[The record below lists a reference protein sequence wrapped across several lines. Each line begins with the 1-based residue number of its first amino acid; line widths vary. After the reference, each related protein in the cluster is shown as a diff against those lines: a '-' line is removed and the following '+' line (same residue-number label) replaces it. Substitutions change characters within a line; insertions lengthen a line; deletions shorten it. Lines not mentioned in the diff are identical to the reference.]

1 MVMRA
6 RVVLRI
12 KQVEHGDDDDGEG
25 EYGDHG
31 EVDDDEEDE
40 EDDDEEKE
48 EDDDEVV
55 HYCTLSLSDIWVTRQ
70 ECRVG
75 TPYMERNFIDSL
87 PKAKVDQSEFSFLQ
101 KRHLGY
107 VTGPK

>member
-31 EVDDDEEDE
+31 EVDDEEEDE
-40 EDDDEEKE
+40 EDDDEEDE
-48 EDDDEVV
+48 EDDDDEEEEEEEDDHQNVAGAGQTVV
-55 HYCTLSLSDIWVTRQ
+55 YWCGDCCQVISNRIFFNQIYLFVQISLVI
-70 ECRVG
+70 CG
-75 TPYMERNFIDSL
+75 
-87 PKAKVDQSEFSFLQ
+87 
-101 KRHLGY
+101 
-107 VTGPK
+107 

>member
-31 EVDDDEEDE
+31 EVGDEEEDE
-40 EDDDEEKE
+40 EE
-48 EDDDEVV
+48 EDDHQNVAGAGQTVV
-55 HYCTLSLSDIWVTRQ
+55 YWCRDCCQVISNRIFFNQTYLFVQISLVI
-70 ECRVG
+70 CG
-75 TPYMERNFIDSL
+75 
-87 PKAKVDQSEFSFLQ
+87 
-101 KRHLGY
+101 
-107 VTGPK
+107 